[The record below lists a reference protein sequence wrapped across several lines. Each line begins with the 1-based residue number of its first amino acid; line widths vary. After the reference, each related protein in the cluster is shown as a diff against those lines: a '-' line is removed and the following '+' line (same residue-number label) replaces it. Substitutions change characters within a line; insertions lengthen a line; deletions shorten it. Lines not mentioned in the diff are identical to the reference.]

1 MNTILLL
8 ALLIVA
14 LYILYRLPGKGAAG
28 GVRTYRTEATAR
40 PVKHMPD
47 NLEEDA
53 LHIWRLRKAGQQA
66 SRRQVT
72 RRGEMTARQWNRAN
86 ELVTHLSLDAS
97 MPYQDGAAR
106 IQAHIREQRRL
117 AAGGHFVRPYG
128 DG

>member
-1 MNTILLL
+1 MDTAILI
-8 ALLIVA
+8 AIFIVA
-14 LYILYRLPGKGAAG
+14 LYIVARLPGRGAAG
-28 GVRTYRTEATAR
+28 GVRTYGSVATAR
-40 PVKHMPD
+40 PVKHTVD
-47 NLEEDA
+47 KLEADA
-53 LHIWRLRKAGQQA
+53 LYLWRLRKAGQQA

-86 ELVTHLSLDAS
+86 ELVTHLALDAS
-97 MPYQDGAAR
+97 MPYADGAAR